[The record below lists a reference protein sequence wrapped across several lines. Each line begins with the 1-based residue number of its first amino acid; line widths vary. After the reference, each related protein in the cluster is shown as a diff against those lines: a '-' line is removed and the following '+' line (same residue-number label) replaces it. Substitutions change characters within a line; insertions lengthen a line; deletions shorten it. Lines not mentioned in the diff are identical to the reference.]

1 MTYVNPDPETTKGDI
16 DFHVNLDDVE
26 TLINKAVS
34 RWLRKQRLEIYLMD
48 GHIVVFLEDAFADD
62 GEHYTYR
69 IPYAEFFDE
78 RNEEPPDL
86 RDFLLLGLKIYRK
99 RYGHDPEE
107 DDA

>member
-1 MTYVNPDPETTKGDI
+1 MTFIDPDPKTTKGNI

-26 TLINKAVS
+26 TLINKAFS
-34 RWLRKQRLEIYLMD
+34 QWLRKQRLEIYLMD
-48 GHIVVFLEDAFADD
+48 GHIVVFLEDAYADD

-69 IPYAEFFDE
+69 IPYAEFFNE

-99 RYGHDPEE
+99 RYGHDPVE